1 MNPIILKRSV
11 HHIPVLEVVL
21 KELREERI
29 PVVIYYHGW
38 QTSKE
43 LVLTQGRKIAQQGI
57 RVILPD
63 AMNHGERKQPVSL
76 FHPIHFGIVSTEI
89 CLNLTHLSSI

>member
-43 LVLTQGRKIAQQGI
+43 LVLTQGRKIQKTGNATENI
-57 RVILPD
+57 T
-63 AMNHGERKQPVSL
+63 NKQYQK
-76 FHPIHFGIVSTEI
+76 EK
-89 CLNLTHLSSI
+89 NA

>member
-11 HHIPVLEVVL
+11 NQIPVLEVVL

-63 AMNHGERKQPVSL
+63 AMNHGNENSQFLL
-76 FHPIHFGIVSTEI
+76 FHPIHFGIVSTGT
-89 CLNLTHLSSI
+89 CLSLTRLSSI

>member
-63 AMNHGERKQPVSL
+63 GIMGSANSRFLL